1 VGSLPARPSSYRGLA
16 RGDVATRRFAVGHD
30 LLVVHA
36 GSSSHDAAGRVY
48 LLWHVDLTGG
58 EEDAILIGV
67 YSTGDLAEMAA
78 RRLSSQ
84 PGFVD
89 LPAISLDEP
98 PVGGGFPIES
108 YVVDRDHWTAGYRRD
123 L

>member
-1 VGSLPARPSSYRGLA
+1 MICWWFS
-16 RGDVATRRFAVGHD
+16 
-30 LLVVHA
+30 A
-36 GSSSHDAAGRVY
+36 GSSSDDAPGRVY

-58 EEDAILIGV
+58 EEDAKLIGV

-89 LPAISLDEP
+89 LPAMSSTSRLWQAASRSSRTSSTATIGPLAIDE
-98 PVGGGFPIES
+98 ICRS
-108 YVVDRDHWTAGYRRD
+108 TATASGWH
-123 L
+123 LPG